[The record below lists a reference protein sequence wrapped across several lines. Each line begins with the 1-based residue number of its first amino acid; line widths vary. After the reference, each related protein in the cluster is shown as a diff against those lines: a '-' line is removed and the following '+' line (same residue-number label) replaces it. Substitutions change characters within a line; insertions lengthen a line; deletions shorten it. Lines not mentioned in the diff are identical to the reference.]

1 MWVHV
6 AMTALSL
13 VILGVLVLWQVRQGG
28 DDSGAP
34 VAESTLQ
41 SSRDTAAAPE
51 GGLLAT
57 TRMAAPRVYI
67 VETPEEAKALSASIE
82 QMNDFRRFEGLSPLD
97 ETVEWFVSAEDEANF
112 WQGINA
118 VIGVP
123 EMTSL
128 SVVDLRWQ
136 PAAGGTETQCLLI
149 YLGCD
154 EHSMALVAATD
165 EETAEIRAGQSRP
178 GVTVIDLRHLADGS
192 ESTIR

>member
-28 DDSGAP
+28 DESGTP
-34 VAESTLQ
+34 VAEGTVQTSAV
-41 SSRDTAAAPE
+41 TAATAE
-51 GGLLAT
+51 SGLGAT
-57 TRMAAPRVYI
+57 TRVVAPRVYI
-67 VETPEEAKALSASIE
+67 VGSPEGAEALRALIE
-82 QMNDFRRFEGLSPLD
+82 QTNDLRRFEGLRPLD
-97 ETVEWFVSAEDEANF
+97 ETVEWFDSPEDEANF

-128 SVVDLRWQ
+128 SVVDLRWLQ
-136 PAAGGTETQCLLI
+136 AAGGTETECLLI
-149 YLGCD
+149 YLGCG
-154 EHSMALVAATD
+154 ANPTVLVATTD
-165 EETAEIRAGQSRP
+165 EEAAEIRAGQSRP
-178 GVTVIDLRHLADGS
+178 GVTVIDLRHSADGS